1 VLAAE
6 ALRGRKADRFGGV
19 ARSARAST
27 AARAV
32 DEGSRAIPPKDGDSK
47 MTSINHDY
55 LRFLRTPDVAA
66 WVAFSEEDQR
76 WHVEVFA
83 RTSKGVEYL
92 ETEYDGDQPTE
103 RQLVRDAFLYGFFS
117 ARPCRLEH
125 RFDPSMT
132 HAVIAMLHNWCQ
144 SRSVD
149 VQQLLKVA
157 YADEPER
164 VDEDFEA
171 IVAQAEWEGIEYP
184 APEDRYQTRR
194 LLLALRDV
202 GYDKLAAAFV
212 PLARLH
218 G

>member
-1 VLAAE
+1 
-6 ALRGRKADRFGGV
+6 
-19 ARSARAST
+19 
-27 AARAV
+27 
-32 DEGSRAIPPKDGDSK
+32 
-47 MTSINHDY
+47 MTSTNHDY
-55 LRFLRTPDVAA
+55 LHFLRTPQVAA
-66 WVAFSEEDQR
+66 WIAFSEEDQR

-83 RTSKGVEYL
+83 RTSKGIEYL

-103 RQLVRDAFLYGFFS
+103 QQLVRDAFHYGFFS
-117 ARPCRLEH
+117 ARPCRLDH

-132 HAVIAMLHNWCQ
+132 HGVLAMLHHWCQ
-144 SRSVD
+144 ARSVD
-149 VQQLLKVA
+149 LQMLLTAA

-164 VDEDFEA
+164 MDENFDA

-184 APEDRYQTRR
+184 ATEDRYQTRR